1 MKILILAVLILFS
14 CNRQPVKKQTAHT
27 TANRKNAIES
37 FVVSCGSGCAMTYT
51 SGGITR
57 NLPDIKVNFE
67 VQMHVDE
74 ELTDT
79 YEEVYIFSYTK
90 LNELSTVHVEGEYD
104 NVLKTLMPDGQRSF
118 RDFGNSLVKK
128 L

>member
-14 CNRQPVKKQTAHT
+14 CNRQPIQKQTAHT
-27 TANRKNAIES
+27 ATNRKNAIES

-51 SGGITR
+51 SVRITR
-57 NLPDIKVNFE
+57 NLPEIKVNFE

-74 ELTDT
+74 ELTET
-79 YEEVYIFSYTK
+79 YEEVYIFSYNK
-90 LNELSTVHVEGEYD
+90 SNELSTVHVEGEND
-104 NVLKTLMPDGQRSF
+104 NVLKSLMPDGQRSF